1 MRLTA
6 FSDYSLRTLMYL
18 GLRRGRIATIPD
30 VAAAYGISE
39 NHLMKVARHLVAA
52 GYVESVRG
60 KGGGLRLARPPE
72 AIGIGEV
79 IRTTEETLALAECF
93 DPDHSRCPIAGTC
106 ALRQVLGRA
115 LNAFLTVLDEYTL
128 SDLLR
133 PRGALGRI
141 LFTER
146 ARLDTGRRRVA

>member
-60 KGGGLRLARPPE
+60 KGAACGSRVRPRRSALAR
-72 AIGIGEV
+72 
-79 IRTTEETLALAECF
+79 
-93 DPDHSRCPIAGTC
+93 
-106 ALRQVLGRA
+106 
-115 LNAFLTVLDEYTL
+115 
-128 SDLLR
+128 
-133 PRGALGRI
+133 
-141 LFTER
+141 
-146 ARLDTGRRRVA
+146 